1 MKTIL
6 STVLTLFISV
16 NLFAQDTVKE
26 IQLSNG
32 NSILLGSIPEE
43 ALQQAP
49 YSSWY
54 AANYTQYTPDIS
66 SISQFREELKK
77 YRILVFMGT
86 WCGDSKREVPRF
98 MKILDTAGF
107 PGEQLK
113 IVAVDNRRE
122 FYKKSPGGEE
132 WGLNIKY
139 VPTFIFLKDGKEVNR
154 IVEYPVNSLEMDME
168 KILMGM
174 Q

>member
-16 NLFAQDTVKE
+16 TLFAQDTVKE
-26 IQLSNG
+26 IQLPNG
-32 NSILLGSIPEE
+32 NSILLGSIPEK
-43 ALQQAP
+43 ALKQAP
-49 YSSWY
+49 YSDWY
-54 AANYTQYTPDIS
+54 TRNYEQYNPDLS
-66 SISQFREELKK
+66 SISEFKKELKK

-98 MKILDTAGF
+98 MKILEAAGF
-107 PGEQLK
+107 PKEQLK
-113 IVAVDNRRE
+113 IVAVDQRSE

-132 WGLNIKY
+132 WGLNIQY

-154 IVEYPVNSLEMDME
+154 IVEYPVNSLEIDME
-168 KILMGM
+168 KILMGT